1 MKIAFISS
9 LNPTD
14 IHSWS
19 GTLFHIYTSLA
30 KVNEMVWIGSEILA
44 EVRDFH
50 INNRKG
56 SFFMPECYAMMIG
69 KLLSNELR
77 EGHYDILIY
86 RDFYFCAYLTTNIPI
101 VHIGDTTFHLFKDYL
116 NIQDKELENLCED
129 LENRSLHKANKL
141 LYSSEWAKRDAIEH
155 YKVAPE
161 NIEVIEFGSNLES
174 TKIYPKK
181 KPTQSNCKLLF
192 VGTNWIMKGGDK
204 AIETC
209 YTLREKGINCE
220 LTIVGSSPL
229 NRIDEQFIKVYP
241 FIDKNTME
249 GKELFTQLYKESHF
263 LIVPTLFDCYGI
275 VFCEAAAY
283 GIPSL
288 ATNVGGVGQIIHNGE
303 NGFLFSLKTDGTEFA
318 ECIIQTMEKDTY
330 KALSDSAFADF
341 SRRLNWNVW
350 FEKTMDVLNELVKE
364 QNDTYI
370 PVYAFSKKGQ
380 KHLLKEFKGKPEFK
394 VRTIEDSS
402 SEKKSLESWNCI
414 VQAIKIAIENKDE
427 VIILCK
433 EGHYFT
439 KNYSPT
445 LLLKEIQEAYI
456 QGAEILLGGIEDLGQ
471 AIPVGYHRY
480 WIDHF
485 KCSHFIVIYSSL
497 FEKILSFQFE
507 EDNRIDD
514 VFSLLSP
521 HKMVIYPF
529 ISAGVNND
537 KLNLIETVTNRYC
550 L

>member
-1 MKIAFISS
+1 MRIAFISS

-30 KVNEMVWIGSEILA
+30 KANEMVWIGPEILA

-50 INNRKG
+50 INNRKE
-56 SFFMPECYAMMIG
+56 SPFIPEYYAMMIG
-69 KLLSNELR
+69 KLLSDKLR
-77 EGHYDILIY
+77 ESHYDILIY
-86 RDFYFCAYLTTNIPI
+86 RDFYFCAYLTTDIPI

-129 LENRSLHKANKL
+129 LENRSIHKANKL
-141 LYSSEWAKRDAIEH
+141 LYSSEWAKIDAIEH
-155 YKVAPE
+155 YKVDSE
-161 NIEVIEFGSNLES
+161 KVKVIEFGPNLES
-174 TKIYPKK
+174 IKTCPKK
-181 KPTQSNCKLLF
+181 KPNQFHCKLLF
-192 VGTNWIMKGGDK
+192 VGTNWIMKGGSK

-209 YTLREKGINCE
+209 YALREKGINCE

-249 GKELFTQLYKESHF
+249 GKELFAQLYRESHF

-283 GIPSL
+283 GVPSL
-288 ATNVGGVGQIIHNGE
+288 AANVGGVGQIIRSGE
-303 NGFLFSLKTDGTEFA
+303 NGFLLSPKTDATGYA
-318 ECIIQTMEKDTY
+318 ECIIQTIEKDTY
-330 KALSDSAFADF
+330 RALSDSAIADF
-341 SRRLNWNVW
+341 SKRLNWNVW
-350 FEKTMDVLNELVKE
+350 LEKTMDVLFELMTE

-370 PVYAFSKKGQ
+370 PVYALSKKGQ
-380 KHLLKEFKGKPEFK
+380 THILKEFKGKPEFK
-394 VRTIEDSS
+394 VKIIQDSS
-402 SEKKSLESWNCI
+402 SDNNSLESWNSI
-414 VQAIKIAIENKDE
+414 VQTIKIAIENKDE

-433 EGHYFT
+433 EEHHFT

-445 LLLKEIQEAYI
+445 LLIKEIQEAYI
-456 QGAEILLGGIEDLGQ
+456 QGAEMLLGDIKDFGQ

-485 KCSHFIVIYSSL
+485 KCSHFIVVFSSL
-497 FEKILSFQFE
+497 FERILSYQFE
-507 EDNRIDD
+507 EYDKIDD

-529 ISAGVNND
+529 ISSRINND
-537 KLNLIETVTNRYC
+537 KLDLIETAINRYQ